1 MFLNLSNHPLSTW
14 SSVQL
19 AAAKEYGGLEEM
31 PFPDISP
38 ELSAGDVQAMATAY
52 VDDILTVHVMG
63 EMTFCY
69 HVARQLK
76 EAGVCCVASTSER
89 IVEELDGDRKLVQ
102 FSFVR
107 FREY

>member
-52 VDDILTVHVMG
+52 VDDILKHYLRG
-63 EMTFCY
+63 GLRY
-69 HVARQLK
+69 
-76 EAGVCCVASTSER
+76 TSW
-89 IVEELDGDRKLVQ
+89 
-102 FSFVR
+102 VR
-107 FREY
+107 